1 MRQRLNRSI
10 VDYLAGLSAGP
21 MQAHGRMIVL
31 PLTGGKLWETPEII
45 GLDMAF
51 ARQCVEFREVT
62 DSGRVPELLAINRCN
77 KKVLIL
83 EGQELTGA
91 KQNRTLNTSILLPEN
106 SKTVIPVSC
115 TEQGRWNY
123 TKKDFNITDK
133 LVSNKMRKVLSV
145 TVHRSLLM
153 DKSHRSDQSKV
164 WKNIDGYMHAFKRE
178 NRTRSYDRLFSDLKS
193 EVEKYTEHFPPV
205 ENQTGMAVFVDG
217 MLEGVD
223 VIAHTEIYGE
233 NHEKILKSY
242 IVDVLRLQMNEGR
255 ESGDDFKIRV
265 DFSTKQKE
273 AEAVLEKFF
282 ESAER
287 SFESVHKSPGLGY
300 EHRLSGGQTDGHFL
314 VYKEKPLTG
323 HLFPRTDKERKHG
336 WTQRPIDFF

>member
-1 MRQRLNRSI
+1 MRQKLNRNI
-10 VDYLAGLSAGP
+10 VDLLAGLSVGP
-21 MQAHGRMIVL
+21 MQVHRTMLVL
-31 PLTGGKLWETPEII
+31 PLSGGNGWENAGII
-45 GLDMAF
+45 GLDKAF
-51 ARQCVEFREVT
+51 GMQCVEFREVT
-62 DSGRVPELLAINRCN
+62 DSGRVPELLAINRCD

-123 TKKDFNITDK
+123 TKKDFDITDK

-145 TVHRSLLM
+145 TVHHSLLM
-153 DKSHRSDQSKV
+153 DKSHRSDQAKV
-164 WKNIDGYMHAFKRE
+164 WDDINEYMHAFKRE
-178 NRTRSYDRLFSDLKS
+178 NRTRSYDRLFTDLKT
-193 EVEKYTEHFPPV
+193 EVEKYVKHFPLL
-205 ENQTGMAVFVDG
+205 EKQTGMAVFVNG
-217 MLEGVD
+217 ALEGVD
-223 VIAHTEIYGE
+223 IVAHAGIYGE

-255 ESGDDFKIRV
+255 ESGNGFKIHI
-265 DFSTKQKE
+265 DYSTKQKE
-273 AEAVLEKFF
+273 AEATLEKFF
-282 ESAER
+282 EAAAH

-300 EHRLSGGQTDGHFL
+300 DHRLTGGKVQGHFL
-314 VYKEKPLTG
+314 VYEEKPLTG
-323 HLFPRTDKERKHG
+323 HLFPRTNKGRKHG